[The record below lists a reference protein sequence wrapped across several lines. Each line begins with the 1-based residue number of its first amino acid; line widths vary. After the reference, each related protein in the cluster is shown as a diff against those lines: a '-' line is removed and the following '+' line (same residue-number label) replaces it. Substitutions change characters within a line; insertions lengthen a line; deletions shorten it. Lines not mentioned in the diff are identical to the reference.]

1 MQSACLVRAPQS
13 SSDYAHGTDGSSG
26 DERESFLLLSLC
38 ECIKPV
44 MII

>member
-13 SSDYAHGTDGSSG
+13 SSDYADGSSG
-26 DERESFLLLSLC
+26 DEHKSFLLLC